1 MFEIGSSLREARLR
15 QGIEFGEAEQ
25 ATKVRGKYLR
35 ALEDEQFDV
44 LPAETYV
51 RGFLR
56 AYAEFLGLDGQ
67 LYVDEFNSR
76 FVATGEEPVRPRRAG
91 PSPRAR
97 QHRRLESRAVLFAL
111 VGIAAVTGLIIV
123 AWRYGGGQKATVL
136 PTGPSLTKAQ
146 PPLGAVAIPAPLLSV
161 RGVHGHSL
169 LEVRAASATGKTLY
183 SGTLTRGAVQRFQAP
198 KRLWIRIAVP
208 ANVRVVVA
216 GHTVVLR
223 SGRAVTAVV
232 ANKHLHVLG
241 R

>member
-15 QGIEFGEAEQ
+15 QGVEFGEAEQ
-25 ATKVRGKYLR
+25 ATKIRSKYLR
-35 ALEDEQFDV
+35 ALEEEQFDV

-76 FVATGEEPVRPRRAG
+76 FVANAEEPVRAPRRA
-91 PSPRAR
+91 SPRAR
-97 QHRRLESRAVLFAL
+97 QQRRVESRGVLFAL
-111 VGIAAVTGLIIV
+111 LGIAAVTGLIIV
-123 AWRYGGGQKATVL
+123 AWRYGGGERSPVL
-136 PTGPSLTKAQ
+136 PTASGLTTAQ
-146 PPLGAVAIPAPLLSV
+146 PPVSIGPAPALLSI
-161 RGVHGHSL
+161 RGLRGSSL
-169 LEVRAASATGKTLY
+169 VQVRARSANGRPLY
-183 SGTLTRGAVQRFQAP
+183 AGTLERGAVQRFRNP
-198 KRLWIRIAVP
+198 KQLWLKIDAP

-223 SGRAVTAVV
+223 RGRPLTAVV
-232 ANKHLHVLG
+232 AHGHLRVLG